1 MKAKLIVF
9 VIMVVAIVST
19 TLFAND
25 KVEENYG
32 DGKIIVSGSIIGS
45 EDCTIYVYE
54 IVDGAQ
60 VLLSETDFEDINYFK
75 AKMKGGSD
83 YLMVFS
89 NGEFTKH
96 LKIENIKPTR
106 NWLGFKR
113 IHLVMD
119 VDFNN
124 HNSAKI
130 RQEGRW
136 FNFNNQL

>member
-1 MKAKLIVF
+1 MVF
-9 VIMVVAIVST
+9 T

-54 IVDGAQ
+54 IIDETQ
-60 VLLSETDFEDINYFK
+60 VLVSQNDFEDIKFFK
-75 AKMKGGSD
+75 AKMKGGSN

-106 NWLGFKR
+106 NWLGIKR
-113 IHLVMD
+113 IHLIMD

-124 HNSAKI
+124 RNSAKI
-130 RQEGRW
+130 KQEGNYYMFDNR
-136 FNFNNQL
+136 L